1 VANASQPSP
10 SPLDASPLAPGR
22 ETAIAGPGTMCA
34 AQVVLTPP
42 IGSARPPPWMRL
54 NARPSRSGSL
64 VTPTSPISRPITA
77 WTFLSTG
84 SAWAASNG
92 RSASHHGDFSCF
104 ARRAGRR
111 QQRPQTE
118 FAWGGKH
125 RRRDVARWVCA
136 ALRTGKCPRRIISS
150 LHGGWGASHVHPG
163 PYLRYGHASGHP
175 HALER
180 GRAADLVQ
188 RHEGTIG
195 AGTLSG
201 KLKLVA
207 SGSSALDLVDTFTL
221 LGDPATNLN
230 LTLVPWTNKYICRS
244 SSVSQAEG
252 RAVNNVKP
260 TPKIVQ
266 QKSRGPPSGAA
277 LLPCKT
283 WRLR

>member
-1 VANASQPSP
+1 
-10 SPLDASPLAPGR
+10 
-22 ETAIAGPGTMCA
+22 
-34 AQVVLTPP
+34 
-42 IGSARPPPWMRL
+42 
-54 NARPSRSGSL
+54 
-64 VTPTSPISRPITA
+64 
-77 WTFLSTG
+77 
-84 SAWAASNG
+84 
-92 RSASHHGDFSCF
+92 
-104 ARRAGRR
+104 
-111 QQRPQTE
+111 
-118 FAWGGKH
+118 
-125 RRRDVARWVCA
+125 
-136 ALRTGKCPRRIISS
+136 
-150 LHGGWGASHVHPG
+150 
-163 PYLRYGHASGHP
+163 
-175 HALER
+175 LER
-180 GRAADLVQ
+180 GRGADLVQ

-266 QKSRGPPSGAA
+266 QKSRRPPSGAA